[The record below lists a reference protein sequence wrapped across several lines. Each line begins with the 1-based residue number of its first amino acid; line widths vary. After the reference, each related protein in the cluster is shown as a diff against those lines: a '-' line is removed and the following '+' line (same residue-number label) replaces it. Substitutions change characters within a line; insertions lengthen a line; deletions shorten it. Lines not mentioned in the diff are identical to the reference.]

1 MSTTHQAAFFCAYH
15 GSAILAFGTLGAAE
29 QAALRAELVQ
39 LWSAHNTAGV
49 TGSMVDADY
58 LEVVATRA

>member
-1 MSTTHQAAFFCAYH
+1 MSTTRQAAFFREYH

-49 TGSMVDADY
+49 TVVDADY